1 MNGSFAASLLPE
13 DYRAALIDV
22 ILLVAAGDMS
32 QVELVNSVVRN
43 GGVVVTPG
51 NNAPTISGTP
61 TPTIPAGDTYSFR
74 PTASDADGDTLTFA
88 VENPPAWAEFD
99 ALTGRLFG
107 TPGTGDVGSYLDI
120 VIVVT
125 DGDLEA
131 SMGPFTINVVAG
143 NLPPSISGSGAATL
157 DIGDPYEFTP
167 TASDPDG
174 DTLAFSIVNQ
184 PSWATFDA
192 TTGRLSGTP
201 GSGDS
206 GTFGNIV
213 IRVSDGELTTSLPGF
228 TVTVLAAN
236 TAPTISGTPDSEV
249 TAGTPYAFTPTA
261 NDVNGD
267 TLTFAIENQPSWAT
281 FDPVTGRLSGNPG
294 VGDAGSYLD
303 IVIGVSDGEL
313 SASLGPFTIN
323 VVVDNRAPTLSG
335 SGAATIDVGE
345 LYDFTPN
352 ATDPDGDALTFSVVN
367 RPSWAGF
374 DAATGRVSGTP
385 GSGAVGTYNNII
397 IRVSDGDLTAS
408 LGAFSISVVAPN
420 TPPTI
425 GGAPNPQATT
435 GILYSF
441 LPTVNDAD
449 NDVLT
454 FSISGKPV
462 WAGFDANTGLL
473 SGTPGSGHVGPYD
486 NIRITVSDGQS
497 SATLGPFVITVV
509 TGNRAPMIG
518 GAPAGSVT
526 ANAPYSFTPNASDAD
541 GDDLT
546 FSVSGKPDWAQFNTS
561 TGALTGTPDDA
572 DIGAYTGIRIT
583 ASDGQASATLG
594 PFSITVNAVSNG
606 SVTLSWNAPT
616 ENTDGS
622 TLTDLAG
629 YKVYWRTSPGAYTN
643 SVTIDN
649 PSITTYVLENLAPGT
664 YEFVVTAVNA
674 DDIESDYSNQ
684 ASRTVQ

>member
-1 MNGSFAASLLPE
+1 
-13 DYRAALIDV
+13 
-22 ILLVAAGDMS
+22 
-32 QVELVNSVVRN
+32 
-43 GGVVVTPG
+43 
-51 NNAPTISGTP
+51 
-61 TPTIPAGDTYSFR
+61 
-74 PTASDADGDTLTFA
+74 
-88 VENPPAWAEFD
+88 
-99 ALTGRLFG
+99 
-107 TPGTGDVGSYLDI
+107 
-120 VIVVT
+120 
-125 DGDLEA
+125 
-131 SMGPFTINVVAG
+131 
-143 NLPPSISGSGAATL
+143 
-157 DIGDPYEFTP
+157 
-167 TASDPDG
+167 
-174 DTLAFSIVNQ
+174 VNQ

-374 DAATGRVSGTP
+374 DAATGRLSGTP
-385 GSGAVGTYNNII
+385 GSGDVGTYNNIM

-408 LGAFSISVVAPN
+408 LGPFSISVIAPN

-526 ANAPYSFTPNASDAD
+526 ANAPY
-541 GDDLT
+541 
-546 FSVSGKPDWAQFNTS
+546 
-561 TGALTGTPDDA
+561 
-572 DIGAYTGIRIT
+572 
-583 ASDGQASATLG
+583 
-594 PFSITVNAVSNG
+594 
-606 SVTLSWNAPT
+606 
-616 ENTDGS
+616 
-622 TLTDLAG
+622 
-629 YKVYWRTSPGAYTN
+629 
-643 SVTIDN
+643 
-649 PSITTYVLENLAPGT
+649 
-664 YEFVVTAVNA
+664 
-674 DDIESDYSNQ
+674 
-684 ASRTVQ
+684 